1 MAFTLKQLRYFVAA
15 AELGSITKAT
25 KTLYISQPS
34 ISAAIGHLE
43 EEFGIELFV
52 RHQAKGLSLTPTGKR
67 FVGAAN
73 RLLLQADSLNQYV
86 TSLVTEIGGTVDVGC
101 MVTLAPLVMP
111 SAIAS
116 FKRRYPAATVNCHEF
131 DHEQL
136 IKGLHDGSLEMAA
149 MYDLTTPAEFDFVPI
164 AKFPTYALV
173 PLGHHLEGSGSVSL
187 EQLAPEPLVL
197 LDLPHT
203 AQYFRS
209 LFELRGLKPNIA
221 MRTHSPH
228 MARSLVANGLGYSLL
243 NAPARNDRA
252 FDGNPIRSVPLADD
266 IAPLNLGI
274 ATQRGQRLTRTAS
287 EFLEHMTNAP
297 VVAT

>member
-52 RHQAKGLSLTPTGKR
+52 RHQAKGLSLTSTGKR

-116 FKRRYPAATVNCHEF
+116 FKRRYPAATLPGADSTRRRLYPAPTQPGARRTRRATYPAPRLRSRRC
-131 DHEQL
+131 
-136 IKGLHDGSLEMAA
+136 A
-149 MYDLTTPAEFDFVPI
+149 TP
-164 AKFPTYALV
+164 
-173 PLGHHLEGSGSVSL
+173 
-187 EQLAPEPLVL
+187 
-197 LDLPHT
+197 
-203 AQYFRS
+203 R
-209 LFELRGLKPNIA
+209 
-221 MRTHSPH
+221 
-228 MARSLVANGLGYSLL
+228 
-243 NAPARNDRA
+243 RA
-252 FDGNPIRSVPLADD
+252 S
-266 IAPLNLGI
+266 
-274 ATQRGQRLTRTAS
+274 
-287 EFLEHMTNAP
+287 
-297 VVAT
+297 